1 MSIYIY
7 VIHIDI
13 SIVNNISIIIT
24 IMDEIETGKQQK
36 AIVEGAE
43 TMLRYK
49 TDEGGKKQEW
59 RLNAKDLLLKFDKSP
74 RNSSE
79 KKKKKKVE
87 DYILSQRNLLDTFID
102 IDDKMEDQKSN
113 GENNN
118 QDFELK
124 KEDDNN
130 NNDNEQKNDIKKN
143 AGYTKLITIA
153 VNTSFTINVLLFILK
168 IIISFTSGSMSI
180 LASTL
185 DSGLDIA
192 SGAILYFTNKIKN
205 KKEFYKYPTGKEKLE
220 PVGIIIFASVMGVSM
235 LGLLQEV
242 IIKLVMYSSS
252 NENSNTLPIEIDTF
266 ALVTLIG
273 NIVLKIALTIFC
285 RIVHAKT
292 NSISVEAY
300 ADDHRNDI
308 ISNTGVVLAVWIT
321 YTNPNLFFIDAMF
334 AILIC
339 IYIIS
344 SWYETARD
352 QIRKL

>member
-24 IMDEIETGKQQK
+24 TMDEIETGKQQK

-43 TMLRYK
+43 KMLRYK

-168 IIISFTSGSMSI
+168 IIISVTSGSMSI

-252 NENSNTLPIEIDTF
+252 NENRNTLLIKIDTF

-273 NIVLKIALTIFC
+273 NIVIKIALTIFC

-321 YTNPNLFFIDAMF
+321 YTNPNLFFIDAMV

>member
-1 MSIYIY
+1 
-7 VIHIDI
+7 
-13 SIVNNISIIIT
+13 
-24 IMDEIETGKQQK
+24 MDEIEAGKQQTK
-36 AIVEGAE
+36 LAIQTKNEAIIEGAE
-43 TMLRYK
+43 KMLINK

-59 RLNAKDLLLKFDKSP
+59 RLNAKDLLLKFDTSP

-102 IDDKMEDQKSN
+102 IDDKMEDQKSIGN
-113 GENNN
+113 NNN
-118 QDFELK
+118 QDIELK

-130 NNDNEQKNDIKKN
+130 NNDNEQKNDIKKIADN
-143 AGYTKLITIA
+143 NKLITIA

-168 IIISFTSGSMSI
+168 VIISVTSGSVSI

-242 IIKLVMYSSS
+242 IIKLVMYAVVMKIVIRRP
-252 NENSNTLPIEIDTF
+252 LK
-266 ALVTLIG
+266 LIH
-273 NIVLKIALTIFC
+273 LL
-285 RIVHAKT
+285 
-292 NSISVEAY
+292 S
-300 ADDHRNDI
+300 
-308 ISNTGVVLAVWIT
+308 
-321 YTNPNLFFIDAMF
+321 
-334 AILIC
+334 
-339 IYIIS
+339 
-344 SWYETARD
+344 
-352 QIRKL
+352 

>member
-1 MSIYIY
+1 MANNLGF
-7 VIHIDI
+7 

-24 IMDEIETGKQQK
+24 TMDEIETGKQQK
-36 AIVEGAE
+36 PIVEGAE
-43 TMLRYK
+43 KMLRYK

-118 QDFELK
+118 QNFELK

-168 IIISFTSGSMSI
+168 IIISVTSGSMSI

-252 NENSNTLPIEIDTF
+252 NENRNTLPIKIDTF

-292 NSISVEAY
+292 NSISIEAY